1 MLQNIG
7 YLFTGLLL
15 IINAAS
21 TDPGSD
27 EKSKCQNVSVPAGFT
42 NIPSSEQDAWSFV
55 AAAGDF
61 MYVLFR
67 NFHSDSE
74 NKGTNMCVMVQKV
87 PYNER
92 GETKFANYTKWFNG
106 TTWETHAM
114 RSFYKYVKFDGSK
127 GTTNNVLVARH
138 KIGGD
143 FTPEFCYPFVFTDAK
158 CAVVLM
164 NHWNHAAQT
173 QCENSA
179 ATDKHESGDSALKS
193 DVKMPCQTACELW
206 VRHENL
212 NETSLSTDCTKYYT
226 QFCGNKK
233 IFLYNKTICD
243 EVERFPINITE
254 SISKDQ

>member
-114 RSFYKYVKFDGSK
+114 RSFYKVVTLHGTK
-127 GTTNNVLVARH
+127 GTTKNVLVARH
-138 KIGGD
+138 QAGENL
-143 FTPEFCYPFVFTDAK
+143 TRETCYPFAYTNAK

-164 NHWNHAAQT
+164 NHWNDAAKN
-173 QCENSA
+173 QCKEETSSQ
-179 ATDKHESGDSALKS
+179 KGDSDKTAPKTGEQR
-193 DVKMPCQTACELW
+193 PCETACEMW
-206 VRHENL
+206 VRHEYL
-212 NETSLSTDCTKYYT
+212 NETSLSENCTKYYE
-226 QFCGNKK
+226 QFCGNSK
-233 IFLYNKTICD
+233 IFLYEKSTCD
-243 EVERFPINITE
+243 QVEDLPVNITKC
-254 SISKDQ
+254 ISKDQ